1 MNPMVSERSLEE
13 AIECAL
19 LAYPP
24 VPETPHHPDFKFYK
38 RLTDDSN
45 FAIFFLDWLFD
56 RFRKSLK

>member
-24 VPETPHHPDFKFYK
+24 VPETPSVSPSFP
-38 RLTDDSN
+38 
-45 FAIFFLDWLFD
+45 A
-56 RFRKSLK
+56 